1 MKKTK
6 FKASTI
12 KKVLSAI
19 KKYRLLLII
28 SIILSIITVGF
39 TLYIPILIGDA
50 IDLIVGRGQVDFD
63 GIFPILVEIIIISI
77 GIALIHWLM
86 NNINNK
92 ISFNVTRDIR
102 NQAFDKLQRLP
113 LKYVDSHSY
122 GEILS
127 KMVADV
133 DELAN
138 GLLMGFTQFFTGIM
152 TIIGTL
158 AFMLSINYVIAIVVV
173 CLTPISLFIAS
184 FISKKTFSLFK
195 VQSEARAEQTSI
207 IDECIGNIKVVK
219 AFSHEDEAQEKFDKA
234 NDTLSNASIKA
245 IFFSSLVNPTTRFV
259 NALVYASVALVGAF
273 IAIEGGNM
281 ALSVGALSCFLSYAN
296 QYAKP
301 FNEISSVVT
310 ELQNALACVDRVF
323 EFIDASEETP
333 DVPQALPDAKGNVRL
348 DNVEFSYSP
357 ERELIKG
364 LSVDI
369 KSGMRVAIVGPTG
382 CGKTT
387 LINLLMRF
395 YDVNDGAISVDG
407 YDIQK
412 VTRHSLRSNYGM
424 VLQETWL
431 QTGTVRD
438 NVAMGKP
445 DATLEEII
453 EACKASHAH
462 SFIKRLPQGYDTVIS
477 EENCSLSAG
486 QKQLLCISRV
496 MLCLPPMLIL
506 DEATSSID
514 TRTELKIQDAF
525 ATLMRG
531 RTSFIVAHRL
541 STIRDADLI
550 LVMNSGKV
558 IEQGTHD
565 ELLEKKG
572 FYYNLY
578 NSQFE
583 HTGEQNEKD

>member
-1 MKKTK
+1 MKKSK

-19 KKYRLLLII
+19 KKYRLLLGI
-28 SIILSIITVGF
+28 SIFLALITVGF
-39 TLYIPILIGDA
+39 TLYIPIIIGDA
-50 IDLIVGRGQVDFD
+50 IDLIVGEGLVDFD
-63 GIFPILVEIIIISI
+63 GILPLLTRIIVISL
-77 GIALIHWLM
+77 GIALLQWLM

-102 NQAFDKLQRLP
+102 NQAFDKLQKLP
-113 LKYVDSHSY
+113 LKYVDSRSY

-127 KMVADV
+127 KMVTDV

-158 AFMLSINYVIAIVVV
+158 AFMISINYVIAIVVV
-173 CLTPISLFIAS
+173 CLTPISLLIAS
-184 FISKKTFSLFK
+184 FISKRTFSLFK
-195 VQSEARAEQTSI
+195 VQSEARAEQASI

-219 AFSHEDEAQEKFDKA
+219 AFSHEDEAQKEFDEA
-234 NDTLSNASIKA
+234 NDKLSRASVKA

-273 IAIEGGNM
+273 IVIESNDAM
-281 ALSVGALSCFLSYAN
+281 ALTVGALSCFLSYAN

-310 ELQNALACVDRVF
+310 ELQNALACADRVF
-323 EFIDASEETP
+323 EFIDAEPEPP
-333 DVPQALPDAKGNVRL
+333 DAPALLPDAKGDVRL
-348 DNVEFSYSP
+348 DNVEFSYDP
-357 ERELIKG
+357 QKELIKG

-407 YDIQK
+407 YDIRE

-431 QTGTVRD
+431 QTGTIRD

-462 SFIKRLPQGYDTVIS
+462 SFIKRLPQGYDTIIS

-486 QKQLLCISRV
+486 QKQLLCISRI

-525 ATLMRG
+525 AKLMKG

-550 LVMNSGKV
+550 LVMKSGKV
-558 IEQGTHD
+558 IEQGNH
-565 ELLEKKG
+565 ESLLEKKG
-572 FYYNLY
+572 FYYDLY
-578 NSQFE
+578 NA
-583 HTGEQNEKD
+583 